1 MSQRVDWYSEKKKM
15 SQNLK
20 YKSTRGMESNLSFQD
35 VLLNGLA
42 RDGGL
47 YMPEKWPKFSYKEL
61 LEMQDLDY
69 TSLAE
74 KIILPFVGSNLKQ
87 KIGKISRKVYKKFNG
102 KEKAPLIK
110 LEDNFYLMELFHGP
124 TFAFKD
130 YAMQF
135 LSELFSEVLN
145 NSKRKIV
152 ILGATS
158 GDTGSAALEAFRG
171 KKNTDIF
178 ILFPHDRVSLVQR
191 KQMTSINQKGCIPIA
206 VRTDFDGCQDIVKN
220 LFSDNKFRNQVSLSA
235 INSINWGRLV
245 PQIVYYFYGALK
257 LGAPKQK
264 VSFSVPTGNFGNI
277 LAGWIAMKMGLPIEK
292 LICGSNQNDILTRFF
307 YTGKMERKNVIPSLS
322 PSMDIQVSSNFERLL
337 FEILNRDS
345 KKLIELMKK
354 FNISNHYD
362 VPENNMMRLKETFL
376 AFKASDNDIINT
388 IKNTYDRY
396 KYLLDPHTAVA
407 VFSGEKALKNK
418 LISKDTPLITLGCAH
433 PAKFP
438 DTILKSL
445 NFKPKNPIKLEKIV
459 KSKENFEVID
469 NDLEVIKNYIL
480 KKMRS

>member
-1 MSQRVDWYSEKKKM
+1 MSEI
-15 SQNLK
+15 LK
-20 YKSTRGMESNLSFQD
+20 YKSTRGKDSNLSFQD

-47 YMPEKWPKFSYKEL
+47 YMPEQWPKFSYNEL
-61 LEMQDLDY
+61 LKMQDLDY
-69 TSLAE
+69 ISLAE
-74 KIILPFVGSNLKQ
+74 KIILPFVGTDLKE
-87 KIGKISRKVYKKFNG
+87 IVGDISKKVYEKFNT

-110 LEDNFYLMELFHGP
+110 LEKNFYRMELFHGP
-124 TFAFKD
+124 TFAFND

-135 LSELFSEVLN
+135 LSELFSEVLKT
-145 NSKRKIV
+145 SKSKIV

-158 GDTGSAALEAFRG
+158 GDTGSAALEAFKG
-171 KKNTDIF
+171 KENTDIF
-178 ILFPHDRVSLVQR
+178 ILFPFDRVSSVQR
-191 KQMTSINQKGCIPIA
+191 KQMTSINQNGCIPIA
-206 VRTDFDGCQDIVKN
+206 VRTDFDGCQDLVKN
-220 LFSDNKFRNQVSLSA
+220 LFNDIEFRDKVSLSA

-307 YTGKMERKNVIPSLS
+307 YSGKMERKNVIPSLS

-337 FEILNRDS
+337 FEVLNKDS
-345 KKLIELMKK
+345 EKLMHLMKNFAK
-354 FNISNHYD
+354 NNYYD
-362 VPENNMMRLKETFL
+362 LPQKNMKILKETFL
-376 AFKASDNDIINT
+376 AFKASDQDIINT
-388 IKNTYDRY
+388 IKKTYDRS

-407 VFSGEKALKNK
+407 IFSGERALKNK
-418 LISKDTPLITLGCAH
+418 KISKDSPLITLACAH

-445 NFKPKNPIKLEKIV
+445 NFKPENPKKLEKII
-459 KSKENFEVID
+459 KLKENFEVID
-469 NDLEVIKNYIL
+469 NDIEVIKNYIL
-480 KKMRS
+480 KKMRR

>member
-1 MSQRVDWYSEKKKM
+1 MSEVI
-15 SQNLK
+15 K
-20 YKSTRGMESNLSFQD
+20 YISSRGMETNLCFED

-42 RDGGL
+42 KDGGL
-47 YMPEKWPKFSYKEL
+47 YIPEKWPEFSYKEL

-69 TSLAE
+69 ISLAE
-74 KIILPFVGSNLKQ
+74 KIMLPFVESNLKQ
-87 KIGKISRKVYKKFNG
+87 KIGKISKKVYEKFNG

-110 LEDNFYLMELFHGP
+110 LDENFYLMELFHGP

-135 LSELFSEVLN
+135 LSELFNEVLKT
-145 NSKRKIV
+145 SERKIV

-158 GDTGSAALEAFRG
+158 GDTGSAALEAFKG
-171 KKNTDIF
+171 KNNTDIF
-178 ILFPHDRVSLVQR
+178 ILFPHDRVSSVQR
-191 KQMTSINQKGCIPIA
+191 KQMTTINKSGCFPIA
-206 VRTDFDGCQDIVKN
+206 VKTDFDGCQNIVKN
-220 LFSDNKFRNQVSLSA
+220 LFNDIEFRDKVPLSA

-257 LGAPKQK
+257 LGAPNQK

-277 LAGWIAMKMGLPIEK
+277 LAGWIAKKMGLPIEK

-307 YTGKMERKNVIPSLS
+307 YSGKMERKNVIPSLS

-345 KKLIELMKK
+345 KTLIDLMKNFEIK
-354 FNISNHYD
+354 NHYD
-362 VPENNMMRLKETFL
+362 VPKKNMMKLKETFL
-376 AFKASDNDIINT
+376 AFKASDKDIIYT
-388 IKNTYDRY
+388 IKNTYDRC

-407 VFSGEKALKNK
+407 IFSGEKAVNNN
-418 LISKDTPLITLGCAH
+418 LISNDTPLISLACAH

-438 DTILKSL
+438 ETILKSL
-445 NFKPKNPIKLEKIV
+445 NFKPENPIKLEKII
-459 KSKENFEVID
+459 KSNENFEVIEGD
-469 NDLEVIKNYIL
+469 VEIIKSYIL